1 MRPGGLPGASN
12 FPNLLPFFHSLPLG
26 YDNPGM
32 VHVFC
37 HQPVP
42 VIDHH
47 PVPGAVGPSSDG
59 HGPVIRCISRGTN
72 RRGII
77 IALMSAHLKLSDF
90 PKVTGLCSHSR
101 TGMGE
106 LSAPDRAAQA
116 VVDTLTWHQAG
127 AAVNTRSFVLEAEA
141 LTFRD
146 GTRVYVSSTTN
157 FIAVDGD
164 RGVVQISPSRFL
176 SGPNG
181 VGGVTLDGR
190 VTGFTVTSG
199 KNDVVHIRAGITGA
213 GISAE
218 VDISLYPGSN
228 EAYAVISPNFNS
240 RTIRLEGRLVPYE
253 QSRVYEGMSF

>member
-1 MRPGGLPGASN
+1 MKRIISMLI
-12 FPNLLPFFHSLPLG
+12 LLSLSL
-26 YDNPGM
+26 
-32 VHVFC
+32 
-37 HQPVP
+37 
-42 VIDHH
+42 
-47 PVPGAVGPSSDG
+47 
-59 HGPVIRCISRGTN
+59 
-72 RRGII
+72 
-77 IALMSAHLKLSDF
+77 SAMAQ
-90 PKVTGLCSHSR
+90 GR
-101 TGMGE
+101 TTLQERME
-106 LSAPDRAAQA
+106 QWKRDMYEFQQRSAPDREASSL
-116 VVDTLTWHQAG
+116 VDTLTWHQAG

-146 GTRVYVSSTTN
+146 GTHIYVSSNTN

-199 KNDVVHIRAGITGA
+199 KDDVLHIRAGITGA

-253 QSRVYEGMSF
+253 QSRVFEGMSF